1 MQRAKNLLSE
11 IQQELSNSS
20 QEMTSYSVGAIVKNN
35 DHNCSYYGSIGTV
48 EGIDTFPEPEGKVVT
63 YRTLN
68 SGENWSVGQLI
79 KKSQKYL
86 TLSTDF
92 SNDDSRNTQYNNL
105 PITAEDGVNEY
116 LHMVM
121 SALKAISVHA
131 KTIYNGTDDP
141 KIIENLTEPWVLGKL
156 AVISEQMRS
165 IRDFVVFSGDPEE
178 ESESSKKEVHEPSA
192 GKPMNSIVQ
201 TSPNHKDE
209 LNQNFHEERDVNN
222 PVETEIA
229 KRPGLWDNIRKKK
242 EREGKNYKPAKPGD
256 KDRPDPEQWKKL
268 TK

>member
-20 QEMTSYSVGAIVKNN
+20 QKMMDYTMGSIVKNT
-35 DHNCSYYGSIGTV
+35 DHSCAYYGSIGTV
-48 EGIDTFPEPEGKVVT
+48 EGVDTFPEPEGKVVA

-68 SGENWSVGQLI
+68 SGKNWTVGQLL
-79 KKSQKYL
+79 KKQQKHL
-86 TLSTDF
+86 ALATDF
-92 SNDDSRNTQYNNL
+92 SNDDSRNTEYNNL
-105 PITAEDGVNEY
+105 PILAEDNGDEY
-116 LHMVM
+116 LNMVL

-131 KTIYNGTDDP
+131 KTIYNGIDDP
-141 KIIENLTEPWVLGKL
+141 HIIENLTEPWVLGKL

-165 IRDFVVFSGDPEE
+165 IRDFVVFSGDHG
-178 ESESSKKEVHEPSA
+178 ESESSKKEINEASS

-201 TSPNHKDE
+201 TSPNHTDD
-209 LNQNFHEERDVNN
+209 LNQNHNEERGVNN

-229 KRPGLWDNIRKKK
+229 KKPGLWDNIRKKK
-242 EREGKNYKPAKPGD
+242 ERMGKNYKPAKPGD